1 MAMGHGVI
9 LSAVILRAVILR
21 AVTCGGMLL
30 VEMIYRWRSGWLR
43 CLQRAK

>member
-1 MAMGHGVI
+1 MAMGHRVI
-9 LSAVILRAVILR
+9 LSAVILSAVVLSAVI
-21 AVTCGGMLL
+21 CGGMLL